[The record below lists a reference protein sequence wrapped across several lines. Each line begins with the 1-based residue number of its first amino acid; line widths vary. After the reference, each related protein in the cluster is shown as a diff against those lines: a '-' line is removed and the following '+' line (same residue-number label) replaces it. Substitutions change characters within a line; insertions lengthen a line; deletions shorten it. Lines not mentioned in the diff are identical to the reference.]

1 MTIAA
6 LSLHV
11 SVKHEE
17 KKLQHSI
24 LELEDDSELVKSAVK
39 EVKTSYSNF
48 KLILSERLHYCMKN
62 REYYPM
68 LELFSRAQRFN
79 SWLSSV
85 CILPVAFFT
94 VTFLWFFKRALFS
107 LGWISSKRTPEAI
120 LIELKPKARLWQPKY
135 VTVWGY
141 YTSNKSKL
149 QHPPQA
155 FELLRFASFKPPY
168 PPSSRAKI
176 AYKCPNQYWKT
187 LCVINKYCWR

>member
-107 LGWISSKRTPEAI
+107 LG
-120 LIELKPKARLWQPKY
+120 
-135 VTVWGY
+135 
-141 YTSNKSKL
+141 
-149 QHPPQA
+149 
-155 FELLRFASFKPPY
+155 
-168 PPSSRAKI
+168 
-176 AYKCPNQYWKT
+176 
-187 LCVINKYCWR
+187 

>member
-48 KLILSERLHYCMKN
+48 KLILSETSLPHKKN
-62 REYYPM
+62 REYSPM

-94 VTFLWFFKRALFS
+94 VTFLWFLNEHCFPWGEFPASVL
-107 LGWISSKRTPEAI
+107 
-120 LIELKPKARLWQPKY
+120 LKI
-135 VTVWGY
+135 
-141 YTSNKSKL
+141 
-149 QHPPQA
+149 
-155 FELLRFASFKPPY
+155 F
-168 PPSSRAKI
+168 
-176 AYKCPNQYWKT
+176 
-187 LCVINKYCWR
+187 